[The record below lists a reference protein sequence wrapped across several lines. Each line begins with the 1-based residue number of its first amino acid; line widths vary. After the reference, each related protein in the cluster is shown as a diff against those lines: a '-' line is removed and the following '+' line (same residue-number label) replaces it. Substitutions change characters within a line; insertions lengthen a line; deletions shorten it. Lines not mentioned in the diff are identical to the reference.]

1 MGEEKKLCPSDVAA
15 EKLCEMAEYVIIE
28 ADGSKGLPF
37 KAHLDYEPV
46 IPQCAKDTI
55 LVIGMSG
62 MGKRVKEAAHRTE
75 KYCQLGQCKAEDSI
89 TPETAARVANAE
101 GLHTK
106 AFLNQMDAAKAG
118 QAEELAR
125 LLNTKVY
132 GGALMKGEWAMLVLI
147 KGAGDLASGVA
158 LRLHRSGFA
167 VAMTDTPNPTA
178 IRRTVC
184 FSEAIRLGETS
195 VEGVK
200 ARRAGNAGEALS
212 IIKAGG
218 IPVIADEKCECR
230 AELKPDAIVDAIIA
244 KKNINTRIDDA
255 PIVIALGPGF
265 TAGAD
270 CHAVIE
276 TQRGHNLGRV
286 ILNGSAA
293 PNTGVAGIIGG
304 VGADRVL
311 RAPCGGTFKPVREI
325 GDIVS
330 AGDIIATVNG
340 EAMKTNIGGVL
351 RGLLPKGITVH
362 QGMKSGDVDPRG
374 ELCSCYTASDKAMA
388 IAGGVLEAILG
399 LSGVIAR

>member
-1 MGEEKKLCPSDVAA
+1 M
-15 EKLCEMAEYVIIE
+15 
-28 ADGSKGLPF
+28 
-37 KAHLDYEPV
+37 
-46 IPQCAKDTI
+46 
-55 LVIGMSG
+55 
-62 MGKRVKEAAHRTE
+62 
-75 KYCQLGQCKAEDSI
+75 
-89 TPETAARVANAE
+89 
-101 GLHTK
+101 
-106 AFLNQMDAAKAG
+106 
-118 QAEELAR
+118 
-125 LLNTKVY
+125 
-132 GGALMKGEWAMLVLI
+132 AMLVLI

-218 IPVIADEKCECR
+218 IPVIVDEKCECR

-270 CHAVIE
+270 CHAVVE

-311 RAPCGGTFKPVREI
+311 RAPCGGTFEPVREI

-374 ELCSCYTASDKAMA
+374 ELCNCYTASDKAMA

>member
-1 MGEEKKLCPSDVAA
+1 
-15 EKLCEMAEYVIIE
+15 
-28 ADGSKGLPF
+28 
-37 KAHLDYEPV
+37 
-46 IPQCAKDTI
+46 
-55 LVIGMSG
+55 
-62 MGKRVKEAAHRTE
+62 
-75 KYCQLGQCKAEDSI
+75 
-89 TPETAARVANAE
+89 
-101 GLHTK
+101 
-106 AFLNQMDAAKAG
+106 
-118 QAEELAR
+118 
-125 LLNTKVY
+125 
-132 GGALMKGEWAMLVLI
+132 MLVLI

-167 VAMTDTPNPTA
+167 VAMTDTANPTA

-200 ARRAGNAGEALS
+200 ARRAENAGEALR
-212 IIKAGG
+212 IIKAGE
-218 IPVIADEKCECR
+218 IPVIADERCKCK

-265 TAGAD
+265 TAGVD

-276 TQRGHNLGRV
+276 TQRGHDLGRV

-293 PNTGVAGIIGG
+293 PNTGVPGIIGG
-304 VGADRVL
+304 VGAERVL
-311 RAPCGGTFKPVREI
+311 RAPCGGTFEPVREI

-330 AGDIIATVNG
+330 AGDTIATVNG
-340 EAMKTNIGGVL
+340 EALKTNIAGVL
-351 RGLLPKGITVH
+351 RGLLPKGTTVH

-374 ELCSCYTASDKAMA
+374 NVKNCYTVSDKATA

-399 LSGVIAR
+399 LSGVIAREANGK